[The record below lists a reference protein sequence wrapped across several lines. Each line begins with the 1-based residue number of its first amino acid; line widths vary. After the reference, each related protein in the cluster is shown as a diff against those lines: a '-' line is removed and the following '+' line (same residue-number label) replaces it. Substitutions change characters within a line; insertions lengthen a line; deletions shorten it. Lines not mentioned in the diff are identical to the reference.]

1 MEITILELKENI
13 TRYKLTKRIPE
24 FSIQETI
31 IITNKQEVINKIEE
45 WL

>member
-1 MEITILELKENI
+1 MEITILELKNNL
-13 TRYKLTKRIPE
+13 TKYKLTKRIPE

-31 IITNKQEVINKIEE
+31 IISNKQEVLNKIEE